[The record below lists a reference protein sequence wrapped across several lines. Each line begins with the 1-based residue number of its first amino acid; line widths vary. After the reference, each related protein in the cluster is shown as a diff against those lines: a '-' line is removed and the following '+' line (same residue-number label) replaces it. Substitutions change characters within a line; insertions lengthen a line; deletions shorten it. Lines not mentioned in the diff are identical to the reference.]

1 MCDASSSSATTLM
14 AACITVSHDTALL
27 CARSAT
33 CTLVCSR
40 KEAFVL
46 VSYVQPRGMYKVS
59 PASSSVAYHRNKLA
73 CRFANLSRAFLVVSE
88 DVFVHTRARARAKT
102 TQKISMLGFQL
113 VRSYVRSTD
122 TSAQQGRKD
131 FAIPKLLARNV
142 PFHPRLVF
150 TRFGKQR
157 T

>member
-73 CRFANLSRAFLVVSE
+73 CRFANLSRAFLVVSV
-88 DVFVHTRARARAKT
+88 DVFVHARARAQT
-102 TQKISMLGFQL
+102 TQNVSMLGFQL
-113 VRSYVRSTD
+113 VRSHVRSTD
-122 TSAQQGRKD
+122 TSAQQGRKH

-142 PFHPRLVF
+142 PFHLRLVF